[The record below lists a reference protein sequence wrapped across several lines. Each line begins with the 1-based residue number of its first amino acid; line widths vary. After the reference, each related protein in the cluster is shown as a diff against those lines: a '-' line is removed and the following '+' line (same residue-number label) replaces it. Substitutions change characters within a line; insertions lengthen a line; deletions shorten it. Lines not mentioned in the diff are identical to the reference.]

1 MADPLSPAAAPATG
15 ADFLAPATLVR
26 GDAAR
31 APGVPASAE
40 AVGESFDAHLQR
52 ARRLQRGEAP
62 GADAGAQGT
71 VMPPPG
77 GMVLPSGMG
86 AAGVAPDDVV
96 AEAVPSP
103 LDPFAAVPPPGVP
116 TSPAARDLTAGRT
129 EVWSL
134 EEAQGFAGAGPAAQA
149 SARASAGVVPV
160 EATAVAL
167 ASRAAAG
174 PWAVPGP
181 TPEAGRA
188 PQAAESSAPPGAPAL
203 SAAAPTDA
211 QGAWAGRRQ
220 LAQAADGA
228 PPHRDARAE
237 GDGVFAGASL
247 RAELLARGD
256 GPPVDNVA
264 RAFESDVAARARAFP
279 VGAIDTAARSRAST
293 DLDVDAASAESAQA
307 VSALGAAPQ
316 AAPLQQDVRTDSG
329 AALQAR
335 ALSATRFET
344 APLAQTPVQGPSEPR
359 TLWAPG
365 VTADAAAAG
374 GGRAAADPRPG
385 LEPAGARARARGAQA
400 SASPLPVEFSSRRA
414 GLGRPGSVPPQ
425 ASEPGL
431 TSAVSG
437 SASLPPGSIPVARA
451 DAFVAAGVK
460 GSTPGQEAA
469 GEGARAGAPAAPPQA
484 FDRTVSAASPDVIS
498 GERAGNVWQNGA
510 SAGFP
515 VPSGAQERV
524 TTRAPG
530 QTAAGEGARAG
541 APAAPPQAF
550 DRTVSAASP
559 DVISGEW
566 AGNVWQNGA
575 SAGFP
580 VPSGAQERVTTRA
593 PGQEAA
599 GEGARAGAPA
609 APLQAFDR
617 TVSAAVSDL
626 ILGELAGKA
635 WRNGAGSGLS
645 GPRGD
650 NGNAANQAAAQ
661 ATLAASGASLDPG
674 RALQFAPL
682 GPGIDLMVGPEPEPA
697 MQDLLEFARASGIG
711 ADALERLFGPQAST
725 GSRLGGGV
733 SQTSL
738 PTQTTQTATYQQTTQ
753 ALPAPLPG
761 ASASTLVAPPWLAAA
776 SRVDARV
783 DGASAR
789 PRSASFDV
797 DGVDALLAPTAAS
810 GERSDVPASPVLSSA
825 AAPSSA
831 AAQPAPAQAVAGAA
845 VPPVSY
851 AEMSHRVAQAVASR
865 MVAGL
870 REGSGSLRLQLEP
883 QSLGRVE
890 VQMALQDGR
899 LEATIAAHQAGTRD
913 LLTDGIVRLR
923 ETLGQLGMNV
933 AVINVI
939 DGSGGRGDGKPTRQR
954 PGDTA
959 YSRQGA
965 GAGRVEGASEAGRPS
980 RGVSGLDVWA

>member
-52 ARRLQRGEAP
+52 ARKLQRGEAP

-129 EVWSL
+129 EVWSF
-134 EEAQGFAGAGPAAQA
+134 EEAQGFAGRVPSA
-149 SARASAGVVPV
+149 SAQVPARGGAGVVPV

-188 PQAAESSAPPGAPAL
+188 PQAVESSAPQGAPAL

-237 GDGVFAGASL
+237 GDGVVAGASL

-264 RAFESDVAARARAFP
+264 RAVEADVAARARAFP

-335 ALSATRFET
+335 AVSATRFEA

-359 TLWAPG
+359 TLWVPG

-400 SASPLPVEFSSRRA
+400 SASPLPVEFSSRSA

-437 SASLPPGSIPVARA
+437 SASLPPGSIPAARA

-460 GSTPGQEAA
+460 GPTPGQEAV

-484 FDRTVSAASPDVIS
+484 FDRTVSVASPDVIS

-510 SAGFP
+510 GAGFP
-515 VPSGAQERV
+515 VP
-524 TTRAPG
+524 
-530 QTAAGEGARAG
+530 
-541 APAAPPQAF
+541 
-550 DRTVSAASP
+550 VSY
-559 DVISGEW
+559 
-566 AGNVWQNGA
+566 
-575 SAGFP
+575 
-580 VPSGAQERVTTRA
+580 THLT
-593 PGQEAA
+593 
-599 GEGARAGAPA
+599 
-609 APLQAFDR
+609 
-617 TVSAAVSDL
+617 
-626 ILGELAGKA
+626 
-635 WRNGAGSGLS
+635 
-645 GPRGD
+645 
-650 NGNAANQAAAQ
+650 
-661 ATLAASGASLDPG
+661 
-674 RALQFAPL
+674 
-682 GPGIDLMVGPEPEPA
+682 
-697 MQDLLEFARASGIG
+697 
-711 ADALERLFGPQAST
+711 
-725 GSRLGGGV
+725 
-733 SQTSL
+733 L
-738 PTQTTQTATYQQTTQ
+738 PTKA
-753 ALPAPLPG
+753 
-761 ASASTLVAPPWLAAA
+761 
-776 SRVDARV
+776 
-783 DGASAR
+783 
-789 PRSASFDV
+789 
-797 DGVDALLAPTAAS
+797 
-810 GERSDVPASPVLSSA
+810 
-825 AAPSSA
+825 
-831 AAQPAPAQAVAGAA
+831 
-845 VPPVSY
+845 
-851 AEMSHRVAQAVASR
+851 
-865 MVAGL
+865 
-870 REGSGSLRLQLEP
+870 
-883 QSLGRVE
+883 
-890 VQMALQDGR
+890 
-899 LEATIAAHQAGTRD
+899 
-913 LLTDGIVRLR
+913 
-923 ETLGQLGMNV
+923 
-933 AVINVI
+933 
-939 DGSGGRGDGKPTRQR
+939 
-954 PGDTA
+954 
-959 YSRQGA
+959 
-965 GAGRVEGASEAGRPS
+965 
-980 RGVSGLDVWA
+980 

>member
-498 GERAGNVWQNGA
+498 GE
-510 SAGFP
+510 
-515 VPSGAQERV
+515 
-524 TTRAPG
+524 
-530 QTAAGEGARAG
+530 
-541 APAAPPQAF
+541 
-550 DRTVSAASP
+550 
-559 DVISGEW
+559 W

>member
-1 MADPLSPAAAPATG
+1 
-15 ADFLAPATLVR
+15 
-26 GDAAR
+26 
-31 APGVPASAE
+31 
-40 AVGESFDAHLQR
+40 
-52 ARRLQRGEAP
+52 
-62 GADAGAQGT
+62 
-71 VMPPPG
+71 
-77 GMVLPSGMG
+77 
-86 AAGVAPDDVV
+86 
-96 AEAVPSP
+96 
-103 LDPFAAVPPPGVP
+103 
-116 TSPAARDLTAGRT
+116 
-129 EVWSL
+129 
-134 EEAQGFAGAGPAAQA
+134 
-149 SARASAGVVPV
+149 
-160 EATAVAL
+160 
-167 ASRAAAG
+167 
-174 PWAVPGP
+174 
-181 TPEAGRA
+181 
-188 PQAAESSAPPGAPAL
+188 
-203 SAAAPTDA
+203 
-211 QGAWAGRRQ
+211 
-220 LAQAADGA
+220 
-228 PPHRDARAE
+228 
-237 GDGVFAGASL
+237 
-247 RAELLARGD
+247 
-256 GPPVDNVA
+256 
-264 RAFESDVAARARAFP
+264 
-279 VGAIDTAARSRAST
+279 
-293 DLDVDAASAESAQA
+293 
-307 VSALGAAPQ
+307 
-316 AAPLQQDVRTDSG
+316 
-329 AALQAR
+329 
-335 ALSATRFET
+335 
-344 APLAQTPVQGPSEPR
+344 
-359 TLWAPG
+359 
-365 VTADAAAAG
+365 
-374 GGRAAADPRPG
+374 
-385 LEPAGARARARGAQA
+385 
-400 SASPLPVEFSSRRA
+400 
-414 GLGRPGSVPPQ
+414 
-425 ASEPGL
+425 
-431 TSAVSG
+431 
-437 SASLPPGSIPVARA
+437 
-451 DAFVAAGVK
+451 VAAGVK

-498 GERAGNVWQNGA
+498 GER
-510 SAGFP
+510 
-515 VPSGAQERV
+515 
-524 TTRAPG
+524 
-530 QTAAGEGARAG
+530 
-541 APAAPPQAF
+541 
-550 DRTVSAASP
+550 
-559 DVISGEW
+559 

>member
-15 ADFLAPATLVR
+15 ADFLAPVTLVR

-86 AAGVAPDDVV
+86 AAGVVPEDVV

-103 LDPFAAVPPPGVP
+103 LDSFAAVPPPGVS
-116 TSPAARDLTAGRT
+116 TLPAAQDLTAGRT
-129 EVWSL
+129 EVWSF

-237 GDGVFAGASL
+237 GDGVLAGASL

-256 GPPVDNVA
+256 GPPVDIAA
-264 RAFESDVAARARAFP
+264 RAVEADVAARARAFP

-400 SASPLPVEFSSRRA
+400 SASPLPVEFSSRSA

-437 SASLPPGSIPVARA
+437 SASLPPGSIPAARA

-460 GSTPGQEAA
+460 GPTPGQEAV

-484 FDRTVSAASPDVIS
+484 FDRTVSVASPDVIS
-498 GERAGNVWQNGA
+498 GER
-510 SAGFP
+510 
-515 VPSGAQERV
+515 
-524 TTRAPG
+524 
-530 QTAAGEGARAG
+530 
-541 APAAPPQAF
+541 
-550 DRTVSAASP
+550 
-559 DVISGEW
+559 

>member
-530 QTAAGEGARAG
+530 Q
-541 APAAPPQAF
+541 
-550 DRTVSAASP
+550 
-559 DVISGEW
+559 
-566 AGNVWQNGA
+566 
-575 SAGFP
+575 
-580 VPSGAQERVTTRA
+580 
-593 PGQEAA
+593 EAA

>member
-365 VTADAAAAG
+365 VTAEAAAAG

-498 GERAGNVWQNGA
+498 GER
-510 SAGFP
+510 
-515 VPSGAQERV
+515 
-524 TTRAPG
+524 
-530 QTAAGEGARAG
+530 
-541 APAAPPQAF
+541 
-550 DRTVSAASP
+550 
-559 DVISGEW
+559 

>member
-1 MADPLSPAAAPATG
+1 
-15 ADFLAPATLVR
+15 
-26 GDAAR
+26 
-31 APGVPASAE
+31 
-40 AVGESFDAHLQR
+40 
-52 ARRLQRGEAP
+52 
-62 GADAGAQGT
+62 
-71 VMPPPG
+71 
-77 GMVLPSGMG
+77 
-86 AAGVAPDDVV
+86 
-96 AEAVPSP
+96 
-103 LDPFAAVPPPGVP
+103 
-116 TSPAARDLTAGRT
+116 
-129 EVWSL
+129 
-134 EEAQGFAGAGPAAQA
+134 
-149 SARASAGVVPV
+149 
-160 EATAVAL
+160 
-167 ASRAAAG
+167 
-174 PWAVPGP
+174 
-181 TPEAGRA
+181 
-188 PQAAESSAPPGAPAL
+188 
-203 SAAAPTDA
+203 
-211 QGAWAGRRQ
+211 
-220 LAQAADGA
+220 
-228 PPHRDARAE
+228 
-237 GDGVFAGASL
+237 
-247 RAELLARGD
+247 
-256 GPPVDNVA
+256 
-264 RAFESDVAARARAFP
+264 
-279 VGAIDTAARSRAST
+279 
-293 DLDVDAASAESAQA
+293 
-307 VSALGAAPQ
+307 
-316 AAPLQQDVRTDSG
+316 
-329 AALQAR
+329 
-335 ALSATRFET
+335 
-344 APLAQTPVQGPSEPR
+344 
-359 TLWAPG
+359 
-365 VTADAAAAG
+365 
-374 GGRAAADPRPG
+374 
-385 LEPAGARARARGAQA
+385 
-400 SASPLPVEFSSRRA
+400 
-414 GLGRPGSVPPQ
+414 
-425 ASEPGL
+425 
-431 TSAVSG
+431 
-437 SASLPPGSIPVARA
+437 
-451 DAFVAAGVK
+451 
-460 GSTPGQEAA
+460 
-469 GEGARAGAPAAPPQA
+469 
-484 FDRTVSAASPDVIS
+484 
-498 GERAGNVWQNGA
+498 
-510 SAGFP
+510 
-515 VPSGAQERV
+515 
-524 TTRAPG
+524 
-530 QTAAGEGARAG
+530 
-541 APAAPPQAF
+541 
-550 DRTVSAASP
+550 
-559 DVISGEW
+559 
-566 AGNVWQNGA
+566 
-575 SAGFP
+575 
-580 VPSGAQERVTTRA
+580 
-593 PGQEAA
+593 AA

-626 ILGELAGKA
+626 IGGELAGTA
-635 WRNGAGSGLS
+635 WRTGGVSGLP

-650 NGNAANQAAAQ
+650 TGNAANPAAAQ

-738 PTQTTQTATYQQTTQ
+738 NTQKTQTAITQQTPQ

-761 ASASTLVAPPWLAAA
+761 TSASTLVAPPWLAAA

>member
-460 GSTPGQEAA
+460 GSTPGQAAA
-469 GEGARAGAPAAPPQA
+469 GQ
-484 FDRTVSAASPDVIS
+484 
-498 GERAGNVWQNGA
+498 
-510 SAGFP
+510 
-515 VPSGAQERV
+515 
-524 TTRAPG
+524 
-530 QTAAGEGARAG
+530 GARAG

>member
-385 LEPAGARARARGAQA
+385 LEPAGARARAHGAQA

-498 GERAGNVWQNGA
+498 GER
-510 SAGFP
+510 
-515 VPSGAQERV
+515 
-524 TTRAPG
+524 
-530 QTAAGEGARAG
+530 
-541 APAAPPQAF
+541 
-550 DRTVSAASP
+550 
-559 DVISGEW
+559 